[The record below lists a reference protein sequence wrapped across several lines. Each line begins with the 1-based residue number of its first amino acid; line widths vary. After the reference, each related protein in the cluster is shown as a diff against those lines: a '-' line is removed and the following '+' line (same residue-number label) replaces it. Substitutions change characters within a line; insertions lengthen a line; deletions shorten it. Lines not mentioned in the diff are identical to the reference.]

1 MKLNNGELLEKY
13 NEIWDNVTVKKRSGS
28 EPSYNGKYPR
38 TRIKP
43 YEGKINLILTKY
55 QKKVLK
61 VCFCLSVI
69 SIDSVFR
76 SGKHYYP

>member
-43 YEGKINLILTKY
+43 YEGKINLILTDNEIPKEGS
-55 QKKVLK
+55 QGM
-61 VCFCLSVI
+61 FLSI
-69 SIDSVFR
+69 SNIN
-76 SGKHYYP
+76 